1 MDTCAQAE
9 QGPAEWNKTVRLA
22 YPSLTKRNDG
32 GARGATVEE
41 YAERTSRPGVESTE
55 PIVSSATVSGGL
67 IVVSVSAV
75 AWQVQLQDAPKG
87 DGTCFS

>member
-1 MDTCAQAE
+1 MYSHIFVMNNCTQAE
-9 QGPAEWNKTVRLA
+9 QGPAEWNKTFCLA

-32 GARGATVEE
+32 GARGETAEE
-41 YAERTSRPGVESTE
+41 YAERTSRLGAESTG

-75 AWQVQLQDAPKG
+75 AWQVQIQEAL
-87 DGTCFS
+87 